1 MKKRVVLSAGSGL
14 AVFGVLIQFVPT
26 ERSNPPVTREIRW
39 DSEETA
45 RLVRGA
51 CYDCHSNETR
61 WPLYSRVAPVSWLI
75 ARDVNRGR
83 EHLNFSV
90 WDRPSEHDDEII
102 EMVEEEEMPL
112 RRYALLHAAARLT
125 EAERAALV
133 RGLVSTLSADP
144 PIGEDHEPDHEH

>member
-14 AVFGVLIQFVPT
+14 AVLGVLIQFVPT
-26 ERSNPPVTREIRW
+26 DRANPPVTREIRW

-45 RLVRGA
+45 LLARGA

-90 WDRPSEHDDEII
+90 WDRPSEHDDETG
-102 EMVEEEEMPL
+102 ESP
-112 RRYALLHAAARLT
+112 
-125 EAERAALV
+125 
-133 RGLVSTLSADP
+133 
-144 PIGEDHEPDHEH
+144 GEDGGGSEG